1 MRCGHAFAHID
12 RRFTTTAKQWLAG
25 RCTTGHVRA
34 GAAPARP
41 KRAYEYAVAVAY
53 IQAFGDAVA
62 GTEQQWIMLIEEF
75 KALRV
80 TTYHIA
86 DRLRDWRE

>member
-1 MRCGHAFAHID
+1 MGGGGQQQGPAWQFSSANSVKGMGEQALNAH
-12 RRFTTTAKQWLAG
+12 T
-25 RCTTGHVRA
+25 VRSSQ
-34 GAAPARP
+34 PAS
-41 KRAYEYAVAVAY
+41 
-53 IQAFGDAVA
+53 VA